1 MTGYLFVIVPT
12 LQRGN
17 AAGDAPASRQAG
29 VGMNVNEQ

>member
-1 MTGYLFVIVPT
+1 VSNTLIIIPK

-17 AAGDAPASRQAG
+17 AADDAPASRQAG